1 MLKKDKEGYFIVD
14 SLDKLKEWQHMTDLT
29 PIQKRALDAEMN
41 PTKVKAAKKKAVKKK
56 VNGRPLT
63 LKTDDKQYW

>member
-29 PIQKRALDAEMN
+29 PIQKRTLDAEMN
-41 PTKVKAAKKKAVKKK
+41 PQKVKPKKVVKKK
-56 VNGRPLT
+56 VDERPVT

>member
-1 MLKKDKEGYFIVD
+1 MLKKDKEGYYIVD
-14 SLDKLKEWQHMTDLT
+14 SVDKLKEWQHMTDLT

-41 PTKVKAAKKKAVKKK
+41 PQKVKPKKVVKKK
-56 VNGRPLT
+56 VDERPVT